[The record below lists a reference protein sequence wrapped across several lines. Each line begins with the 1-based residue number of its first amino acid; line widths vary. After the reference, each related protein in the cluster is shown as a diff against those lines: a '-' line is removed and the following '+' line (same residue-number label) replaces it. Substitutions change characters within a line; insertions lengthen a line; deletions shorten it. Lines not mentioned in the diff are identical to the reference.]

1 MRQRFIFVT
10 HVGFAFLT
18 ALLLTI
24 DFVLVEASAGH
35 GFMLADA
42 QIAALRLY
50 SITSAE
56 GP

>member
-1 MRQRFIFVT
+1 MRQRFIFIT

-24 DFVLVEASAGH
+24 DFVLWEVSAGH

-42 QIAALRLY
+42 EITALRLY
-50 SITSAE
+50 SITSVR
-56 GP
+56 

>member
-10 HVGFAFLT
+10 HVGFAILT

-24 DFVLVEASAGH
+24 DFVLAEVSAGH

-42 QIAALRLY
+42 EIAVLRSLFDH
-50 SITSAE
+50 
-56 GP
+56 